1 MLARECVVT
10 SWDPG
15 QYAKFAGPRLRP
27 AADLVAR
34 LPDRIYRRGI
44 DLGCGG
50 GQVTG
55 LLRARFP
62 GLPLAGIDNSPD
74 MLTVAA
80 RALPDCDFRLG
91 DIGDPRLAE
100 GCDLIVSNAAFQ
112 WLANHRAVLGDLT
125 AGLPSGGV
133 LAVQMPRNHGAP
145 SHRLLAE
152 LAASPRWAAK
162 LAGVA
167 GIRPVDEAADYVRL
181 LRRAGAAEVDAWTTD
196 YVHVLPPAPESHP
209 VLEWVKGTALR
220 PYLDV
225 LDEAEGGAF
234 LAAYREALAAAY
246 PAEEGGSVLFPFRRV
261 FFVASRQHHDR

>member
-1 MLARECVVT
+1 MA

-34 LPDRIYRRGI
+34 VPDRPYRAGI

-50 GQVTG
+50 GQVTA
-55 LLRARFP
+55 LLRSRFP
-62 GLPLAGIDNSPD
+62 GLALTGIDNSPD
-74 MLTVAA
+74 MLAVAA
-80 RALPDCDFRLG
+80 KALPDVDFRLG
-91 DIGDPRLAE
+91 DIGEAGLAA
-100 GCDLIVSNAAFQ
+100 GHDLIVSNAAFH
-112 WLANHRAVLGDLT
+112 WLANHRAVLAALM

-152 LAASPRWAAK
+152 VVASPRWAAR
-162 LAGVA
+162 LAAVT
-167 GIRPVDEAADYVRL
+167 GIRPVDEAADYTRL
-181 LRRAGAAEVDAWTTD
+181 LRGAGAAEVDAWATD
-196 YVHVLPPAPESHP
+196 YVHVLPPAPASHP

-225 LDEAEGGAF
+225 LDEAEAAAF
-234 LAAYREALAAAY
+234 LATYREALSAAY
-246 PAEEGGSVLFPFRRV
+246 PAEEGGCVLFPFRRV
-261 FFVASRQHHDR
+261 FFVASR